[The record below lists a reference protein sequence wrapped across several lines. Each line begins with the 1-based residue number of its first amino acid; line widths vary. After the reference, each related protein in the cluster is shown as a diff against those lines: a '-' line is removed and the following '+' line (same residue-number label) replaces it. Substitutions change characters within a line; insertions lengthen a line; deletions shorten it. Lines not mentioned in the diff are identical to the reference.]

1 MAVRQQ
7 RRPVG
12 AVIVHHEAPG
22 DLERCLGALGRGS
35 RVPDQI
41 VVVDNSTT
49 DPARS
54 AARSLAQAAGAV
66 LVDPGANV
74 GFGAGCNRGVAALDG
89 CDTYFF
95 VNQDAEV
102 GDDDLELLSASLAAS
117 PGLAA
122 VSPLIITADRRI
134 WFAGGGFV
142 PALARLTLP
151 AFGEPSDLIRAS
163 DDSRIGVAT
172 DWLNGCALLVRAEA
186 WHQVDGFDER
196 FFLYWEDVDL
206 SLRLLEASWS
216 LAVEPEAEV
225 VHHRDPGGDGLR
237 TLTPLAIEHA
247 IASRLLFV
255 RHRLRPRHRLTAW
268 PYTALNVLRLIALA
282 TQHRGRPIGPHV
294 RAAVAGLRRGL
305 AG

>member
-12 AVIVHHEAPG
+12 AVIVHHEAPD
-22 DLERCLGALGRGS
+22 DLERCLDALGRGDLA
-35 RVPDQI
+35 PDQI

-49 DPARS
+49 PSARASARS
-54 AARSLAQAAGAV
+54 FAADAGAA
-66 LVDPGANV
+66 LVEPGSNV
-74 GFGAGCNRGVAALDG
+74 GFAAGCNRGVEALDDCG
-89 CDTYFF
+89 TYFF

-102 GDDDLELLSASLAAS
+102 GAGDLQLLAGALDAD
-117 PGLAA
+117 PDLAA

-151 AFGEPSDLIRAS
+151 AFGEPSDLVRSS
-163 DDSRIGVAT
+163 DDSRLGAET
-172 DWLNGCALLVRAEA
+172 DWLNGCALLVKAEA

-196 FFLYWEDVDL
+196 YFLYWEDVDL
-206 SLRLLEASWS
+206 SLRLLDASWS
-216 LAVEPEAEV
+216 LAVEPEAQV

-255 RHRLRPRHRLTAW
+255 RHRLRRRHRLTAW
-268 PYTALNVLRLIALA
+268 PYTALNVLRLVTLA
-282 TQHRGRPIGPHV
+282 AQHRGRPIGPHL

>member
-1 MAVRQQ
+1 VAVRQQ

-12 AVIVHHEAPG
+12 AVIVHHEAPD
-22 DLERCLGALGRGS
+22 DLERCLDALLRGEM
-35 RVPDQI
+35 VPDQV

-49 DPARS
+49 PSARAS
-54 AARSLAQAAGAV
+54 ARSLAAGAGAA
-66 LVDPGANV
+66 LVEPGSNV
-74 GFGAGCNRGVAALDG
+74 GFAAGCNRGVEALED
-89 CDTYFF
+89 CTSYFF

-102 GDDDLELLSASLAAS
+102 GAGDLELLTDSLAAD
-117 PGLAA
+117 PGVGA

-151 AFGEPSDLIRAS
+151 AFGEPSDLIRSS
-163 DDSRIGVAT
+163 DDSRIGVDT
-172 DWLNGCALLVRAEA
+172 DWLNGCALLIRAEA

-196 FFLYWEDVDL
+196 YFLYWEDVDL
-206 SLRLLEASWS
+206 SLRLLDASWS
-216 LAVEPEAEV
+216 LAIEPEAEV

-255 RHRLRPRHRLTAW
+255 RHRLGRRYRLTAW
-268 PYTALNVLRLIALA
+268 PYTALNVLRLVALA
-282 TQHRGRPIGPHV
+282 TQHRGRPIGPHL

>member
-12 AVIVHHEAPG
+12 AVIVHHEAPD
-22 DLERCLGALGRGS
+22 DLERCLDALRRGEL
-35 RVPDQI
+35 VPDQI
-41 VVVDNSTT
+41 VVVENSTST
-49 DPARS
+49 S
-54 AARSLAQAAGAV
+54 AQTSARSLAADAGAV
-66 LVDPGANV
+66 LVEPGANI
-74 GFGAGCNRGVAALDG
+74 GFGAGCNRGVEALEE
-89 CDTYFF
+89 CASYFF

-102 GDDDLELLSASLAAS
+102 GTGDLELLTSSLAAD

-142 PALARLTLP
+142 RALARLTLP
-151 AFGEPSDLIRAS
+151 AFGEPSDLIRSS
-163 DDSRIGVAT
+163 DDSRIGAET
-172 DWLNGCALLVRAEA
+172 DWLNGCALLIRAEA

-196 FFLYWEDVDL
+196 YFLYWEDVDL
-206 SLRLLEASWS
+206 SLRLLDASWS

-255 RHRLRPRHRLTAW
+255 RHRLRRRHRLTAW
-268 PYTALNVLRLIALA
+268 PYTALNVLRLVALA